1 MRKRQL
7 LKLLNNIFP
16 RSYRKEAQNIMKI
29 SILTIFPEMFLSPFS
44 ESIIKRALQKKL
56 VNISIIDIRS
66 FTKDKHRS
74 VDDYSYGGGPGMV
87 LKPGPI
93 VEAIESIKA
102 KKNKQTSGKIILTSA
117 QGKVFNQDMAKK
129 LLEEKEIIFI
139 CGRYEGIDE
148 RVRHILKAE
157 EVSIGDYVTTGGEIP
172 VMVMVDVLVRM
183 IPGVLGKEESMVN
196 DSFYNGLLDYPH
208 FTRPEKYM
216 GYEVPDILLSGD
228 HEKID
233 KWRKK
238 QSLIETI
245 KKRPDLLINRKFT
258 KEEIRILNELK
269 TDKNEKKGKQ

>member
-1 MRKRQL
+1 
-7 LKLLNNIFP
+7 
-16 RSYRKEAQNIMKI
+16 
-29 SILTIFPEMFLSPFS
+29 
-44 ESIIKRALQKKL
+44 
-56 VNISIIDIRS
+56 
-66 FTKDKHRS
+66 
-74 VDDYSYGGGPGMV
+74 
-87 LKPGPI
+87 
-93 VEAIESIKA
+93 
-102 KKNKQTSGKIILTSA
+102 
-117 QGKVFNQDMAKK
+117 MAKK

-245 KKRPDLLINRKFT
+245 KKGLIY
-258 KEEIRILNELK
+258 
-269 TDKNEKKGKQ
+269 

>member
-1 MRKRQL
+1 
-7 LKLLNNIFP
+7 
-16 RSYRKEAQNIMKI
+16 MKI

>member
-1 MRKRQL
+1 VRKRQL

-16 RSYRKEAQNIMKI
+16 RSYKKEAQNIMKI

>member
-1 MRKRQL
+1 
-7 LKLLNNIFP
+7 
-16 RSYRKEAQNIMKI
+16 MKI

-56 VNISIIDIRS
+56 VNINIIDIRS

-102 KKNKQTSGKIILTSA
+102 KTNKQTSGKIILTSA

-183 IPGVLGKEESMVN
+183 IPGVLGKEESLVN